1 MTLRLEL
8 FVNDLCVSQ
17 AFYIRVL
24 GFKMIA
30 QHVDGYTPMTNG
42 NVLLS
47 LNSSV
52 CLSEN
57 HPIRAKSGQRQ
68 GLGVEIVL
76 EVDDVM
82 AYCQHGLASR
92 WPLCESMQER
102 PWGLTDFRIQ
112 DRNNF
117 V

>member
-1 MTLRLEL
+1 
-8 FVNDLCVSQ
+8 
-17 AFYIRVL
+17 VL

-82 AYCQHGLASR
+82 AYYQHVLASR

-112 DRNNF
+112 DPDGYYLRITSRY
-117 V
+117 